1 MKELK
6 AIAILKNLML
16 SPKARFSITS
26 KMAKEALLEL
36 EQILQNL
43 KRICEGYKVNISLVK
58 EELKQKALSGVFN
71 ASKISK

>member
-36 EQILQNL
+36 EQMIKDYDETVRLW
-43 KRICEGYKVNISLVK
+43 Y
-58 EELKQKALSGVFN
+58 N
-71 ASKISK
+71 AAHRR

>member
-1 MKELK
+1 MG
-6 AIAILKNLML
+6 ILYKKRVVISLDEYL
-16 SPKARFSITS
+16 DYQADYYGSCGFS
-26 KMAKEALLEL
+26 E